1 MFRSNSTPGDAVEI
15 PRVTHAVNLT
25 RNMRYCNNTIQS
37 QSNSAQNDCDG
48 RRELT
53 RSNVGIDVADGVGEV
68 EALSDA
74 RTVM

>member
-1 MFRSNSTPGDAVEI
+1 MIAVKI
-15 PRVTHAVNLT
+15 IA
-25 RNMRYCNNTIQS
+25 IQPLS
-37 QSNSAQNDCDG
+37 KSEQSHGQG

-74 RTVM
+74 RTIM